1 MDIISKWTKSSN
13 LEKFVL
19 EDISKVA
26 DNLLLWRQHRKKNKW
41 QEGSFEDF
49 SCGNVLQ
56 SGMKIRYEKQV

>member
-26 DNLLLWRQHRKKNKW
+26 DNLLLWRQHRKRNGW
-41 QEGSFEDF
+41 LEGSFEYFCCDI
-49 SCGNVLQ
+49 VLL
-56 SGMKIRYEKQV
+56 EKLVKPV

>member
-26 DNLLLWRQHRKKNKW
+26 DNLLLWRQYRKSNEW
-41 QEGSFEDF
+41 QEESFDDF
-49 SCGNVLQ
+49 CFGIVLLEELV
-56 SGMKIRYEKQV
+56 KPL